1 MDPDMPVR
9 VSAPSLL
16 FLPVLHLRR
25 LSEVL
30 VQGILDV
37 QVRLL
42 SQITVSYF
50 LVVDPLVKRTVTNLI
65 SLHDQVAR

>member
-16 FLPVLHLRR
+16 FLLVLHLRR